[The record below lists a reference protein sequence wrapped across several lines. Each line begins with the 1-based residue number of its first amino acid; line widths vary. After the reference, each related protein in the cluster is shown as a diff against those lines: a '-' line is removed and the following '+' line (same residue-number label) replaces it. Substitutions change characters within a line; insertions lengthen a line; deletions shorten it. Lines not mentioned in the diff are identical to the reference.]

1 MHPRDLAKGI
11 AWRLDEL
18 QGVLRDSKLFFQH
31 EFVGSTL
38 LFLADV
44 TGRTSVSMIDFGVTK
59 AVEGGLRH
67 DVAWELGNR
76 EDGYLTGL
84 DNLRRLWAQ
93 LGAWDDARWAAQPTE
108 ALADHQPERDASFTK
123 GSAVGEAPSATATA
137 TASAPTAQAPAAG
150 LGLMEA

>member
-1 MHPRDLAKGI
+1 MVA
-11 AWRLDEL
+11 
-18 QGVLRDSKLFFQH
+18 V
-31 EFVGSTL
+31 STAAVCCAL
-38 LFLADV
+38 L
-44 TGRTSVSMIDFGVTK
+44 
-59 AVEGGLRH
+59 
-67 DVAWELGNR
+67 
-76 EDGYLTGL
+76 
-84 DNLRRLWAQ
+84 LWAQ